1 MLTTA
6 SDYQWHWLYWRTTA
20 SYIQHCFVVD
30 SDEAA
35 DALDNELV
43 DAKTLSFAL
52 RSLDTLLKLIYDG
65 GLENVKIE
73 MEKAVGKAL

>member
-1 MLTTA
+1 
-6 SDYQWHWLYWRTTA
+6 
-20 SYIQHCFVVD
+20 
-30 SDEAA
+30 
-35 DALDNELV
+35 
-43 DAKTLSFAL
+43 LSFAL